1 MKVTMEFNLP
11 SEGSELKQALKGVL
25 YRKVLDDLLVDVQNM
40 LKHGAAGQTTIE
52 SLGTAGGALAWV
64 GIQVNRRMAEETASN
79 EQTS

>member
-1 MKVTMEFNLP
+1 
-11 SEGSELKQALKGVL
+11 
-25 YRKVLDDLLVDVQNM
+25 M

-52 SLGTAGGALAWV
+52 SLGIAGGALAWV